1 MKRTWMT
8 VSLMLAS
15 TSALAHTGHDVHG
28 FASGMAH
35 PLGGLDHLLAM
46 LAVGMWSAT
55 AMPRQW
61 WAGAAAFMAAMLIGA
76 ILGIDGVTLPL
87 LEPGIALSVVV
98 MGLLVIGF
106 SRLGAIPALSLIAAF
121 ALFHGNAHGVEAP
134 AGGAVALYLLGFL
147 LSTGLLHLAGVG
159 IGALSVRSAQ
169 LWVLRLFGAG
179 MSAVGAWLLLA
190 S

>member
-1 MKRTWMT
+1 MKHIWMT
-8 VSLMLAS
+8 VSLMFVS
-15 TSALAHTGHDVHG
+15 TAALAHTGHDVHG
-28 FASGMAH
+28 FASGVAH

-46 LAVGMWSAT
+46 LAVGMWSAA

-76 ILGIDGVTLPL
+76 ILGIGGVTLPL
-87 LEPGIALSVVV
+87 LEPSIALSVII

-106 SRLGAIPALSLIAAF
+106 ARLGTFPALGLIAAF

-134 AGGAVALYLLGFL
+134 IGGAVALYLLGFL

-159 IGALSVRSAQ
+159 VGALAVRSTRQ
-169 LWVLRLFGAG
+169 WVLRLLGAG
-179 MSAVGAWLLLA
+179 MSVVGAWLLLA
-190 S
+190 G